1 MKIWIAEL
9 RVYLSFDDEYICEFT
24 FEQSDREYVYNE
36 GLKEYSYFKN
46 WICETVPALPTIKQ
60 HMYGKLVVQGF
71 DRELSDGE
79 LLKVKEQMKKMLIES
94 LQEDLEYQLI
104 TYTHK
109 IEAVRL
115 EGTDN
120 EI

>member
-1 MKIWIAEL
+1 MKVWIAEL
-9 RVYLSFDDEYICEFT
+9 RVYLSFDDEYICEFS
-24 FEQSDREYVYNE
+24 FQLSDRDYVYNE
-36 GLKEYSYFKN
+36 EIKEFSYSKN
-46 WICETVPALPTIKQ
+46 WVYETIPALPTIKRT
-60 HMYGKLVVQGF
+60 MSGKSVVQGF
-71 DRELSDGE
+71 NRELSEGE
-79 LLKVKEQMKKMLIES
+79 LLGVKEQMKKMLIEA
-94 LQEDLEYQLI
+94 LEKDLEYQLI

>member
-1 MKIWIAEL
+1 MKIWVAEL

-24 FEQSDREYVYNE
+24 FELSDREYVYNE
-36 GLKEYSYFKN
+36 GLKEFSYFKN
-46 WICETVPALPTIKQ
+46 WICETIPALPTIKQ
-60 HMYGKLVVQGF
+60 NMYGKSVVQGF
-71 DRELSDGE
+71 DRELSEGE
-79 LLKVKEQMKKMLIES
+79 LLGVKEQMKKMLIEA
-94 LQEDLEYQLI
+94 LEKDLEYQLI